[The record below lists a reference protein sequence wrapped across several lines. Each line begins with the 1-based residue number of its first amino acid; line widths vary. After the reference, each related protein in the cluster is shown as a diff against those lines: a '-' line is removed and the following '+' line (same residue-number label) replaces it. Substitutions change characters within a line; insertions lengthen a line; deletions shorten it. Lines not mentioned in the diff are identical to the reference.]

1 MSIKAKAP
9 QEDPETKARREAA
22 EDRAETARI
31 EETQSDLRDETLAV
45 MRQFGAQPTGPAPV
59 VQPRTGSSGGPLTSA
74 DLSAL
79 VRTLFQ

>member
-9 QEDPETKARREAA
+9 KEDPETKARREAA

-31 EETQSDLRDETLAV
+31 EETQTDLRDETLAV
-45 MRQFGAQPTGPAPV
+45 MRQFGAQPAGPAPA
-59 VQPRTGSSGGPLTSA
+59 VQPRTPGNSSTLTSS
-74 DLSAL
+74 DLGAL